1 MQYERLLWVDSTN
14 STHAKAATWPD
25 AGRVTALRREADL
38 QGSFIAMT
46 ALGGSSH

>member
-1 MQYERLLWVDSTN
+1 MSELLLWVDSTT
-14 STHAKAATWPD
+14 STHAKAVIWPD